1 METELKGMRE
11 KRDKCVEEAKQAW
24 QSEKDEA
31 SRVIRDFGSYTTLH
45 GFHFVFDSASRIRR
59 IIWVTLIL
67 LGICFLFFQFRD
79 NYRKLR
85 SNRSVIGKDIEHSE
99 KMLYPAITICNQNM
113 MRKSKIM
120 GTDAQTFLDQQDQY
134 KYKVF
139 GKNFLDKK
147 ISPSFNIEES
157 VIKNSHNL
165 SEMLKTCNWQKEPC
179 TTANFSSHLSFMVS
193 FLFCWN
199 KFKRNYQYRHIM

>member
-1 METELKGMRE
+1 MDVELKAMRE
-11 KRDKCVEEAKQAW
+11 KQDKCVKEAKEAW

-31 SRVIRDFGSYTTLH
+31 SRVIKDFGSYTTLH

-67 LGICFLFFQFRD
+67 LGIIFLFFQFRD

-85 SNRSVIGKDIEHSE
+85 SNKSVIGKDIEHSQ

-120 GTDAQTFLDQQDQY
+120 GTDAQTFLDQQDY
-134 KYKVF
+134 IKAKVS
-139 GKNFLDKK
+139 GQNFLEKEID
-147 ISPSFNIEES
+147 PNFNVEES
-157 VIKNSHNL
+157 VRKNSHNL
-165 SEMLKTCNWQKEPC
+165 SEMLKTCTWQKETC
-179 TTANFSSHLSFMVS
+179 TPANFTTFLSFMVS
-193 FLFCWN
+193 FLFHFD
-199 KFKRNYQYRHIM
+199 KF